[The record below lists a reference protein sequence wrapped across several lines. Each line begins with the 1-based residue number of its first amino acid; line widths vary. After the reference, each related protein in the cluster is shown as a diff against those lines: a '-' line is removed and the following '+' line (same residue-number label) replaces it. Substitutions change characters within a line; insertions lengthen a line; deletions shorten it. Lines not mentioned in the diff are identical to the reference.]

1 MKQTSNENNIEDN
14 IKNKNQQKIDKVGKR
29 KEQSKNEK
37 ELEQIISGMKRQ
49 IEKLQE
55 VIKMICNTIVQEESV
70 RKEVENQLEKIEK
83 EVETNNNDIT
93 NTNSNNEDKANE
105 KEAENDNNDKV
116 QKVGKVR
123 RYP

>member
-1 MKQTSNENNIEDN
+1 
-14 IKNKNQQKIDKVGKR
+14 
-29 KEQSKNEK
+29 
-37 ELEQIISGMKRQ
+37 MKRQ

-116 QKVGKVR
+116 
-123 RYP
+123 

>member
-1 MKQTSNENNIEDN
+1 MK
-14 IKNKNQQKIDKVGKR
+14 K
-29 KEQSKNEK
+29 
-37 ELEQIISGMKRQ
+37 Q

-55 VIKMICNTIVQEESV
+55 VIKMICNTIMQEESV

-93 NTNSNNEDKANE
+93 NTNSNNEDKTNE
-105 KEAENDNNDKV
+105 KEAENDNNDRV

-123 RYP
+123 RYPQSQQSNVSGDIENCVQWVKDMNNNIKANKKSKPNE